1 MSKWK
6 HGWSNGEGIC
16 YLVDGSKPRSD
27 ICDVSRSG
35 KVQDVVH
42 EALGRLDSCVGEK
55 EPKEIDFGL
64 GKLKLLRVESA
75 STPGGLCQV
84 RTDAEEVLLDS
95 VVP

>member
-1 MSKWK
+1 MSEWL
-6 HGWSNGEGIC
+6 HGWGNGEGVSD
-16 YLVDGSKPRSD
+16 LVDGSEPGSD
-27 ICDVSRSG
+27 IRDVARSQKVEDVS
-35 KVQDVVH
+35 H
-42 EALGRLDSCVGEK
+42 EAHSRLDSCVGEK